1 MITDAVISRLLR
13 DQSGMCWKC
22 GRDLYGGYEC
32 HHAVYSRDVRFQKY
46 LDMAENLILLCKD
59 CHFHHGQL
67 LNIYT
72 RRKVWQWKKEHGYLM
87 DAWHWSIPMLIRD
100 RLDA

>member
-1 MITDAVISRLLR
+1 MITQSTIDALLR
-13 DQSGMCWKC
+13 DQKGACWKC
-22 GRDLYGGYEC
+22 GRSIQAFEV
-32 HHAVYSRDVRFQKY
+32 HHSIYSRDVRFQKY
-46 LDMAENLILLCKD
+46 LDMPENLILLCGD

-87 DAWHWSIPMLIRD
+87 DAWHWSIPMRVKD
-100 RLDA
+100 NFDA